1 MLTESTG
8 ISVGLILLMLMSF
21 ASAVWWAATINTKI
35 SQILDAVQRMNLVS
49 EEMQEDIEDLD
60 KRVQNLEMRRSDKCQ
75 MN

>member
-35 SQILDAVQRMNLVS
+35 SQILDAVQHMNLVS
-49 EEMQEDIEDLD
+49 DEMQEDIEELD